1 MKNKFNIAMRF
12 EGKINYEVE
21 ADGKEEAVEE
31 AYNLFNDESLAVL
44 ATQIEHPV
52 IEQIV
57 KID

>member
-12 EGKINYEVE
+12 EGKINYEVG
-21 ADGKEEAVEE
+21 ADSKEEATEE
-31 AYNLFNDESLAVL
+31 AYNLFNDESLEVL

>member
-1 MKNKFNIAMRF
+1 MKNKFNIAMSF

-21 ADGKEEAVEE
+21 ADSKEEATEE
-31 AYNLFNDESLAVL
+31 AYNLFNDESLEVL